1 MIRVSRSPLL
11 FFQSES
17 LGRRVRCG
25 FRRGQVC
32 MYPEFPRYAQKFSV
46 SHRRLSHKD
55 KIRKFY

>member
-1 MIRVSRSPLL
+1 
-11 FFQSES
+11 
-17 LGRRVRCG
+17 
-25 FRRGQVC
+25 